1 MPVKLTRV
9 KPASAAGLK
18 MPAMGTA
25 AHTIP
30 IRIDNPQT
38 SPVAGCGACVRSD
51 GKAPVCRAALG
62 EGCEAPQFSGPAD
75 ELARLLKA
83 LAPVLGAPETG
94 GLVRALHVQD
104 GEVELQLALRAD
116 CGGAA
121 LADEAFQM
129 LRSLLPDT
137 DIYVRTGPP
146 A

>member
-1 MPVKLTRV
+1 MSVKLIGV
-9 KPASAAGLK
+9 KPASADGAN

-30 IRIDNPQT
+30 IRPANPGT
-38 SPVAGCGACVRSD
+38 SPVAGCGGCVHGD
-51 GKAPVCRAALG
+51 GKVAVCRATLG
-62 EGCEAPQFSGPAD
+62 EACEAPQFSGPAD
-75 ELARLLKA
+75 ELTRLLTA

-121 LADEAFQM
+121 LADSAFQT

-137 DIYVRTGPP
+137 DIYVVP
-146 A
+146 AR